1 MNINI
6 HLGIIALIIACIVG
20 LSRIIC
26 AVHFISDVLCSFNC
40 IDHLFDITKFLFRYF
55 FTFLKNKR
63 KTSKNYLYNREK
75 LNRKV
80 LEITSNNHI
89 IMIDKLCKR
98 ILGHPEIL
106 GRIIKG
112 FIKEA
117 KDVFLEEIIEL
128 IKEKKDWE
136 GNSYFQQLNNVI
148 DIAHHGRVEF
158 DYLCCINLPQADGT
172 MKRIYLDV
180 EIQNVENPG
189 YTLLT
194 RGNDYLSRMITSQN
208 GKEYDYRNY
217 DGMKKTY
224 VIWILPQAA
233 KKRDGHVNRINSK
246 LENISGSTIERLE
259 SYDKSEQIMIYL
271 NKDHDIKDK
280 YEDSDWIKTPL
291 VIFLNNTYD
300 LLIKKEV
307 MKEYGFEEIEKEV
320 KKMCNLGEMI
330 ARENIEKGHS
340 MGLEQGQKLER
351 ITSIKNLMKKMAIPL
366 DKAMDLLDLSSIE
379 KEEMKKHF
387 QS

>member
-1 MNINI
+1 M
-6 HLGIIALIIACIVG
+6 
-20 LSRIIC
+20 
-26 AVHFISDVLCSFNC
+26 
-40 IDHLFDITKFLFRYF
+40 
-55 FTFLKNKR
+55 
-63 KTSKNYLYNREK
+63 
-75 LNRKV
+75 
-80 LEITSNNHI
+80 
-89 IMIDKLCKR
+89 
-98 ILGHPEIL
+98 
-106 GRIIKG
+106 
-112 FIKEA
+112 
-117 KDVFLEEIIEL
+117 
-128 IKEKKDWE
+128 
-136 GNSYFQQLNNVI
+136 
-148 DIAHHGRVEF
+148 EF

-189 YTLLT
+189 YAPLT

-217 DGMKKTY
+217 DGMKKAY
-224 VIWILPQAA
+224 VMWILPQAA

-330 ARENIEKGHS
+330 ERKYRKRISTRTKKKNIELITDLMNSLSISFSKAVELLKVS
-340 MGLEQGQKLER
+340 KDKVLE
-351 ITSIKNLMKKMAIPL
+351 
-366 DKAMDLLDLSSIE
+366 IE
-379 KEEMKKHF
+379 KYFE
-387 QS
+387 S